1 MLRKKRKCMHIK
13 HSIQTKKGRKSI
25 EDEEMKKK
33 KKAGAFAPLHSSR
46 LSVVSETLSEKEG
59 RSVLGVPMNVSYN
72 SFSFLFYF
80 Y

>member
-1 MLRKKRKCMHIK
+1 MLRKKRKCMHIRR
-13 HSIQTKKGRKSI
+13 SIQTKKGRKSI
-25 EDEEMKKK
+25 EDENMK